1 MSRACLIR
9 RHFAP
14 SYPLYICNH
23 YGILRVFL
31 RISDEYINPSYTF
44 TDENIKIYYTLTEE
58 LVRRKIEQSLSAW
71 KEGKNRKPL
80 LLRGAR
86 QVGKTYA
93 LKEFGKQNYADVA
106 YFNFEKQ
113 SDLGELFKVNL
124 DVKRILQL
132 LSAIHGR
139 LIQPEKTLIIFDEIQ
154 ACGTALTSLKYFSE
168 DAPTYHIAAAGS
180 LLGVKL
186 GQERSFPVG
195 KVNFLDLHPMT
206 LKEFLLASDDAS
218 LVEVLQHHDFIA
230 KFPDV
235 LHHRLLHQVRS
246 YLMIGG
252 MPEAVKTW
260 FLTND
265 FEQVRQI
272 QTEILISYQ
281 NDFQKHTS
289 ESDAIR
295 IQRVWDSIPLQ
306 IARENKKFKYSD
318 IKKGG
323 RSAEFELA
331 LHWLEAAGLVLKTCH
346 VESGRRP
353 LTAHFNPSHFK
364 LFSLDVGLLAAQL
377 RISARAFLISD
388 KIFDEFNGAFTE
400 NLVAQELAA
409 RGISLSYWSSEHD
422 AEVDFLFQIGDA
434 IVPLEVKAGVS
445 RKTKSLRVFEKKFKP
460 TALYRTTALNFS
472 LDGGIQNIPLY
483 ALGSYIDRR
492 LEAAVK

>member
-1 MSRACLIR
+1 MR
-9 RHFAP
+9 RT
-14 SYPLYICNH
+14 I
-23 YGILRVFL
+23 
-31 RISDEYINPSYTF
+31 
-44 TDENIKIYYTLTEE
+44 EE
-58 LVRRKIEQSLSAW
+58 SLSSW
-71 KEGKNRKPL
+71 KKGTNRKPL
-80 LLRGAR
+80 VMRGAR
-86 QVGKTYA
+86 QAGKTYA
-93 LKEFGKQNYADVA
+93 LKDFGKQNYSDVA
-106 YFNFEKQ
+106 YFNFERQ
-113 SDLGELFKVNL
+113 SDLAEIFKVNL
-124 DVKRILQL
+124 DVKRIIQL

-139 LIQPEKTLIIFDEIQ
+139 LIHPEKTLIIFDEIQ
-154 ACGTALTSLKYFSE
+154 ACGAALTSLKYFSE

-195 KVNFLDLHPMT
+195 KVNFLNLHPMT
-206 LKEFLLASDDAS
+206 LHEFLLASDDS
-218 LVEVLQHHDFIA
+218 LLVETLQRHDFTA
-230 KFPDV
+230 KIPDV
-235 LHHRLLHQVRS
+235 MHHRLLHQVRS

-260 FLTND
+260 FTSND
-265 FEQVRQI
+265 FEQVRQV
-272 QTEILISYQ
+272 QTEILTSYQ

-318 IKKGG
+318 VKKGG

-353 LTAHFNPSHFK
+353 LTAYLDPSHFK

-409 RGISLSYWSSEHD
+409 RGLPLSYWSSEHE
-422 AEVDFLFQIGDA
+422 AEVDFLIEIGDA
-434 IVPLEVKAGVS
+434 IIPLEVKAGAS

-460 TALYRTTALNFS
+460 AALYRTTALNFR

-483 ALGSYIDRR
+483 ALGNYIDHR
-492 LEAAVK
+492 LVLSQKK

>member
-1 MSRACLIR
+1 M
-9 RHFAP
+9 
-14 SYPLYICNH
+14 
-23 YGILRVFL
+23 FL
-31 RISDEYINPSYTF
+31 RFPDEYVKIKYTF
-44 TDENIKIYYTLTEE
+44 PEE
-58 LVRRKIEQSLSAW
+58 CMHRKIEESLSIW
-71 KEGKNRKPL
+71 NKRKNRKPL
-80 LLRGAR
+80 VLRGAR

-93 LKEFGKQNYADVA
+93 LKEFGKQNYSDVA

-113 SDLGELFKVNL
+113 ADLRELFKVNL

-139 LIQPEKTLIIFDEIQ
+139 LIHPEKTLIIFDEIQ
-154 ACGTALTSLKYFSE
+154 ACGDALTSLKYFSE

-206 LKEFLLASDDAS
+206 LKEFLLASDNSS
-218 LVEVLQHHDFIA
+218 LVESLQHHDFSS
-230 KFPDV
+230 KFPEV
-235 LHHRLLHQVRS
+235 MHHRLLHQVRS

-260 FLTND
+260 FMTND
-265 FEQVRQI
+265 FEQVRQV
-272 QTEILISYQ
+272 QAEILTSYQ

-295 IQRVWDSIPLQ
+295 IQRVWDSIPHQ

-318 IKKGG
+318 VKKGG
-323 RSAEFELA
+323 RSAEFEIA
-331 LHWLEAAGLVLKTCH
+331 LHWLEAAGLVLKSCH

-353 LTAHFNPSHFK
+353 LTAYLDPSHFK

-409 RGISLSYWSSEHD
+409 RGIPLSYWSSEHE
-422 AEVDFLFQIGDA
+422 AEVDFLIEVADVIF
-434 IVPLEVKAGVS
+434 PLEVKAGTS

-460 TALYRTTALNFS
+460 AALYRTTALNFS
-472 LDGGIQNIPLY
+472 LDGGIQNIPFY

-492 LEAAVK
+492 LEIQAK